1 VNPSVSP
8 GPVHAGAQPSS
19 VPVSDVGPAPIGVVG
34 RRLLLANVVAEVGI
48 VVTGGLVRLTGSGL
62 GCPTWPECTDGS
74 LVPVTSQSEGFHK
87 FIEFGNRLLTFA
99 VLLAAVTA
107 LLVVL
112 RPWLAARLPRV
123 LPGLARRLGSPGPV
137 RRPLVWLAA
146 AVAVGIVGQ
155 AVLGGITVL
164 LDLHPATVAAHF
176 LLSMAMIA
184 AAYLLFRRAAD
195 PGDQPVTI
203 VVRPELRWLAAA
215 LIAVGV
221 LVLVL
226 GTVVT
231 GSGPHSGDSEVI
243 TRFSLDVR
251 MMSWLHADVV
261 LVFVGLALAFVVG
274 ARMSGAPGSVVR
286 AGVALLAACLV
297 QGAIGYTQYF
307 TGVPVPLVALHMLGA
322 CLVWIATLEVVLSTR
337 RRGRHGPHADKPDQ
351 ASVVVA

>member
-1 VNPSVSP
+1 
-8 GPVHAGAQPSS
+8 
-19 VPVSDVGPAPIGVVG
+19 
-34 RRLLLANVVAEVGI
+34 LAV
-48 VVTGGLVRLTGSGL
+48 
-62 GCPTWPECTDGS
+62 
-74 LVPVTSQSEGFHK
+74 
-87 FIEFGNRLLTFA
+87 
-99 VLLAAVTA
+99 
-107 LLVVL
+107 
-112 RPWLAARLPRV
+112 
-123 LPGLARRLGSPGPV
+123 
-137 RRPLVWLAA
+137 

-215 LIAVGV
+215 LVLVGV

-231 GSGPHSGDSEVI
+231 GSGPHSGDSDVV
-243 TRFSLDVR
+243 TRFDLDVR

-274 ARMSGAPGSVVR
+274 ARMSGAPRGATR
-286 AGVALLAACLV
+286 AGVVLLAACLV
-297 QGAIGYTQYF
+297 QGAVGYAQYF
-307 TGVPVPLVALHMLGA
+307 TGVPVALVALHMLGA
-322 CLVWIATLEVVLSTR
+322 CLVWIATLEVMLSTR
-337 RRGRHGPHADKPDQ
+337 RRGHQPHDPD
-351 ASVVVA
+351 ASVVIA